1 MILVTLGTQDK
12 SFHRL
17 LEAIEKQIK
26 LGNIKEEVVVQ
37 AGNTKFNS
45 NNMKIL
51 DFIPYEE
58 FDQLIEQCD
67 ILITHGG
74 VGSIITG
81 LKHQKK
87 VIAAARLSK
96 YHEHGNDHQLQII
109 NSFDKKGYILPL
121 HDFDALDEVLK
132 KVKNF
137 KPKKYKSN
145 TKKMIDIVSSFIEK
159 C

>member
-17 LEAIEKQIK
+17 LQAIEKQIE

-37 AGNTKFNS
+37 AGNTEFHSKK
-45 NNMKIL
+45 MKIL

-58 FDQLIEQCD
+58 FDTLIDKCD
-67 ILITHGG
+67 LLITHGG

-87 VIAAARLSK
+87 VIAAPRLKK
-96 YHEHGNDHQLQII
+96 YKEHGNDHQLQII
-109 NSFDKKGYILPL
+109 HSFDKKGYLLPL
-121 HDFDALDEVLK
+121 TNFEKLDEVLIKAK
-132 KVKNF
+132 KF

-145 TKKMIDIVSSFIEK
+145 TNKMIDLVSTFIEK

>member
-26 LGNIKEEVVVQ
+26 LGNIQEEVIVQ
-37 AGNTKFNS
+37 AGNTEFHSQK
-45 NNMKIL
+45 MKIL

-58 FDQLIEQCD
+58 FDDLIEKCD
-67 ILITHGG
+67 LLITHGG

-87 VIAAARLSK
+87 VIAAPRLKK
-96 YHEHGNDHQLQII
+96 YKEHGNDHQLQII

-121 HDFDALDEVLK
+121 TDFDFLDKVLEK
-132 KVKNF
+132 AKQF

-145 TKKMIDIVSSFIEK
+145 TKKMMDLISDFIEN